1 MIKDKIDNGKSQMSM
16 AATEVNSPQQEAFYV
31 TLQST
36 YPQEPKP
43 QVGLPLAREEEPQ
56 VVIRT
61 GGADR

>member
-1 MIKDKIDNGKSQMSM
+1 MSM

-43 QVGLPLAREEEPQ
+43 QVGLPLTREEEPQ

>member
-43 QVGLPLAREEEPQ
+43 QVGLPLTREEEPQ